1 MKVLLINGSPHEKGC
16 TYTAL
21 CEVAGQLQKQGIETE
36 LLHIGS
42 GDVRGCAACG
52 GCAQSGH
59 CVFNDDRVNEAIDKL
74 SQADGLVIGAPV
86 HYASP
91 AGAMLSFLDR
101 IFFAGSKNF
110 AHKPGACVTSAR
122 RAGTTASLDVLS
134 KYLTISQM
142 PLVSAHYWPMVHG
155 GSPEE
160 VRQDAEGMQ
169 VMRRLGDN
177 MAWLL
182 RCIEAGREKGIEPQC
197 PEQRVFTNFVR

>member
-101 IFFAGSKNF
+101 MFFAGSKNF

-142 PLVSAHYWPMVHG
+142 LLVSAHDWPMVHG

>member
-21 CEVAGQLQKQGIETE
+21 CEVAGQLQKQGIETV

-101 IFFAGSKNF
+101 MFFAGSKNF
-110 AHKPGACVTSAR
+110 ATS
-122 RAGTTASLDVLS
+122 RAPA
-134 KYLTISQM
+134 
-142 PLVSAHYWPMVHG
+142 
-155 GSPEE
+155 
-160 VRQDAEGMQ
+160 
-169 VMRRLGDN
+169 
-177 MAWLL
+177 
-182 RCIEAGREKGIEPQC
+182 
-197 PEQRVFTNFVR
+197 

>member
-101 IFFAGSKNF
+101 MFFAGSKNF

-122 RAGTTASLDVLS
+122 RARTTASLDVLS

>member
-91 AGAMLSFLDR
+91 AGAMPP
-101 IFFAGSKNF
+101 AG
-110 AHKPGACVTSAR
+110 
-122 RAGTTASLDVLS
+122 
-134 KYLTISQM
+134 
-142 PLVSAHYWPMVHG
+142 
-155 GSPEE
+155 
-160 VRQDAEGMQ
+160 
-169 VMRRLGDN
+169 
-177 MAWLL
+177 
-182 RCIEAGREKGIEPQC
+182 
-197 PEQRVFTNFVR
+197 